1 MRFSLM
7 SYSPF
12 NYLVICMCQFVTR
25 KDILIVVTLSLV
37 TDGINL
43 HMGSLVV
50 LNINIHDLNHDYG
63 YMQQL
68 IKLAF

>member
-1 MRFSLM
+1 
-7 SYSPF
+7 
-12 NYLVICMCQFVTR
+12 MCQFVTR
-25 KDILIVVTLSLV
+25 KDILIIVTLFLV

-63 YMQQL
+63 YMQQM
-68 IKLAF
+68 IKLAS